1 MEVRIQTRKEASVV
15 SVGSGSRWG
24 SRQGLGSQHDQ
35 AGAQTEHD
43 CWPQD
48 RRCQACTLGFFVV
61 VVVLSLGLDRKV
73 LAGGSL
79 LSRGKPGSISVL

>member
-1 MEVRIQTRKEASVV
+1 MEVRIPTRKEASVV

-48 RRCQACTLGFFVV
+48 RSCQACALGVVFF
-61 VVVLSLGLDRKV
+61 LSLGLDRKV